1 MTWLF
6 CCLSPESVSLAFIM
20 VHTIP
25 FVPPFFLNLKHRH
38 FLVLGRIRY
47 SFKRYCMLNAY
58 TSLKNLNI
66 TPNCLYFLK
75 GRCVQRRGRQ
85 AGKEPLNGTSQ
96 GLSGLKWQCWGDKEN
111 DPSLRVSI
119 TSALW
124 ETTKLPVCICK
135 RKIHV
140 SYGLYLLIFTGYKRV
155 LQAVECL
162 INIILFANGSAIG
175 EWYFLLNVQARFNKS
190 VVCSFT
196 FHCVGWDVSRAPSA
210 GAGKQFRDAE
220 INESAGCVNSF
231 CLCWLPL
238 CCRKVPNTKGL
249 HHVQ

>member
-1 MTWLF
+1 M
-6 CCLSPESVSLAFIM
+6 
-20 VHTIP
+20 HTHP
-25 FVPPFFLNLKHRH
+25 WR
-38 FLVLGRIRY
+38 
-47 SFKRYCMLNAY
+47 
-58 TSLKNLNI
+58 TSILLQVVCISWKEDMYREEEDKQERRSWMA
-66 TPNCLYFLK
+66 PLK
-75 GRCVQRRGRQ
+75 GFVGLNDTVLRWQ
-85 AGKEPLNGTSQ
+85 GKWS
-96 GLSGLKWQCWGDKEN
+96 LSESKHYI
-111 DPSLRVSI
+111 SLC
-119 TSALW
+119 
-124 ETTKLPVCICK
+124 ETTKSSLSAFAK

-140 SYGLYLLIFTGYKRV
+140 SYGLYLLIFTGYRRV

-220 INESAGCVNSF
+220 VNESAGCVNSF

-238 CCRKVPNTKGL
+238 YSRKVPNTKGL
-249 HHVQ
+249 HCVK